1 MLTTI
6 RGARTILTALGR
18 RRQFS
23 TGSRRIH
30 APSTT
35 ELCTGLDAQASYAA
49 VTGRSVI
56 SVSGADASTF
66 LQGMQCN
73 DMVQASDGG
82 MFTGFLAP
90 QGRMVADAFVYTVA
104 DGFLIEVDAR
114 VSGRVLKALQFY
126 RLRAKVTI
134 RDMSAEHTVWSVW
147 GPDTPSVSATGA
159 AAGAEDRRAP
169 LMGQRLVMPVDHKP
183 SLPAQFEERS
193 DSEAKMRRIL
203 KGVAEGADD
212 FVPGVSVPLE
222 CNLDYMGGVHFS
234 KGCYVGQEL
243 TIRTHH
249 RGIVRKRLLPLLL
262 GPMTS
267 PVCADPDASLIGLN
281 ADGHVVCMRAD
292 DAPRPRRPQAPGRIG
307 SIAGNAALALLRL
320 DDVAAYEK
328 GEVSFEAVAADG
340 SRISAAPWTLKPKPA
355 AAAAPTEGTE
365 EKHHKYRCRDL
376 KRQLDE
382 LEEYNELLAIKLFR
396 SQKRLRRM
404 KIERNILLER
414 FERTHHGGIDDS
426 ASDSDSDA
434 PLKNTFPR
442 PVASDSE
449 PAIALRSASPAM
461 VATPTA
467 RGRRKGVQHKTA
479 NNPPSSSASTP
490 LLPPID
496 ATTPSHTSTGRKPR
510 SDKDP
515 NAPKRPANA
524 FVLYCQD
531 ERPSIKSAGTDLT
544 SGDLTRALAVTWK
557 GLPQDEKQKY
567 YDLYEREMNRYNQ
580 EFARYKSTLHLG
592 AQSAVSEA
600 STAVAASFADA
611 SSRDDD
617 MDVDIRAAAMD
628 DDDGSGN
635 LNGDVTP
642 HSTATAT
649 AKEYDDAPAKSISV
663 SAEPSSLDR
672 PESPHPSLPPV
683 NGRTHTPMSHTSASP
698 PASSPPMHSPSQTDN
713 DLAQAFSA
721 KVSSQL

>member
-1 MLTTI
+1 M
-6 RGARTILTALGR
+6 ART
-18 RRQFS
+18 
-23 TGSRRIH
+23 
-30 APSTT
+30 
-35 ELCTGLDAQASYAA
+35 
-49 VTGRSVI
+49 
-56 SVSGADASTF
+56 
-66 LQGMQCN
+66 
-73 DMVQASDGG
+73 SDGG

-104 DGFLIEVDAR
+104 DGFLVEVDKR
-114 VSGRVLKALQFY
+114 VSERVLKALQFY
-126 RLRAKVTI
+126 RLRAKVAI

-147 GPDTPSVSATGA
+147 GPDTLSIGATGA
-159 AAGAEDRRAP
+159 AAGTEDRRAP
-169 LMGQRLVMPVDHKP
+169 QMGQRLVMPVDRTP

-193 DSEAKMRRIL
+193 HCEAKMRRIL
-203 KGVAEGADD
+203 KGVAEGVDD
-212 FVPGVSVPLE
+212 FVPGVAVPLE

-262 GPMTS
+262 GPATS
-267 PVCADPDASLIGLN
+267 PVCADLDASLIDPT
-281 ADGHVVCMRAD
+281 ADGHVTCVRAD
-292 DAPRPRRPQAPGRIG
+292 DAPRPRRPQAPGRLG
-307 SIAGNAALALLRL
+307 SMAGNAALALLRL
-320 DDVAAYEK
+320 DDVAAYK
-328 GEVSFEAVAADG
+328 DGDVTFEVEAADG
-340 SRISAAPWTLKPKPA
+340 SRISAAPWTLKPKSA
-355 AAAAPTEGTE
+355 TATAAAAPTEGTE

-382 LEEYNELLAIKLFR
+382 LEEYNELLAVKLVR

-414 FERTHHGGIDDS
+414 FERTHHDRIDGS
-426 ASDSDSDA
+426 ASNSDSDA
-434 PLKNTFPR
+434 PLRDTFPR
-442 PVASDSE
+442 PMASDSE
-449 PAIALRSASPAM
+449 PAVVLRSISPAM
-461 VATPTA
+461 AATPTA
-467 RGRRKGVQHKTA
+467 RGRRKGAQHNKA
-479 NNPPSSSASTP
+479 AHNPPSSSASTP

-544 SGDLTRALAVTWK
+544 SGDLTRALALTWK

-567 YDLYEREMNRYNQ
+567 YDLYEREMGRYNQ

-592 AQSAVSEA
+592 AQSAISEA
-600 STAVAASFADA
+600 STVVATSFADA
-611 SSRDDD
+611 SSRDGD
-617 MDVDIRAAAMD
+617 MDVDIHAAMD

-635 LNGDVTP
+635 PPGDVTL
-642 HSTATAT
+642 HSTAT
-649 AKEYDDAPAKSISV
+649 AKEYEDAAVVKSV
-663 SAEPSSLDR
+663 SAELPSLDR

-683 NGRTHTPMSHTSASP
+683 NGTHTPMSHNSASP
-698 PASSPPMHSPSQTDN
+698 PASSPPLPPPMHSPSQTN
-713 DLAQAFSA
+713 NGLAQAFSA
-721 KVSSQL
+721 NVSGQV